1 MILRWFGRK
10 KPEEEARQDEAPVP
24 PPASPELETAPP
36 APESEPEAP
45 AIEPPA
51 PQAVEPAPAPAR
63 EEAPQAK
70 PGWFARLTGT
80 APKAEE
86 TAPPPPAPEPEPEPE
101 PPVAPEP
108 QPAAEPVAPPPPEPA
123 PEPVAEPVAA
133 FEAPPEP
140 QPAEPRFVP
149 EPLPSLEEA
158 PPTRKGWFSRLKE
171 GLAKSSSKL
180 TDGITGIFTKRKL
193 DDEALEE
200 LEELLITADLGPVT
214 AAKVTAELARTR
226 FGKEVTSEEVRTT
239 LAAEVAKIVG
249 PVAKPLVLDPA
260 LKPHVILVVGV
271 NGTGKTT
278 TIGKLARQFRAEGK
292 SVMLAAGDTFR
303 AAAVSQLKIWGERTG
318 CPVVARETGADAAG
332 LAYDAVERAR
342 AEGVDV
348 LLIDTA
354 GRLQNK
360 SGLMDE
366 LRKIVR
372 VIKKVDE
379 TAPHTTLLTLD
390 ATTGQNAHSQV
401 EIFRDMVS
409 VNGLILTKLDGSA
422 RGGVLVSLAEKFK
435 LPVHAIGVGEG
446 VYDLR
451 PFDADAFAKSLMGLE
466 TN

>member
-10 KPEEEARQDEAPVP
+10 KPEEETVKDA
-24 PPASPELETAPP
+24 
-36 APESEPEAP
+36 
-45 AIEPPA
+45 
-51 PQAVEPAPAPAR
+51 
-63 EEAPQAK
+63 
-70 PGWFARLTGT
+70 
-80 APKAEE
+80 
-86 TAPPPPAPEPEPEPE
+86 PPAPEPEATPEEAARPIPE
-101 PPVAPEP
+101 VVEGAQLPEELPPALAIETV
-108 QPAAEPVAPPPPEPA
+108 PPPPLVEPA
-123 PEPVAEPVAA
+123 PEDAEFTPEHHAAEP
-133 FEAPPEP
+133 EAPHTIGEEP
-140 QPAEPRFVP
+140 PK
-149 EPLPSLEEA
+149 
-158 PPTRKGWFSRLKE
+158 KGWLARLKE
-171 GLAKSSSKL
+171 GLSKSSSKL

-214 AAKVTAELARTR
+214 AARMTAELARTR
-226 FGKEVTSEEVRTT
+226 FGKEVGPDEVKAT

-249 PVAKPLVLDPA
+249 PVAQPLTIDMG
-260 LKPHVILVVGV
+260 LKPHVILLVGV

-278 TIGKLARQFRAEGK
+278 TIGKLARQFRDEGK
-292 SVMLAAGDTFR
+292 TVMLAAGDTFR

-318 CPVVARETGADAAG
+318 CAVVARETGADAAG
-332 LAYDAVERAR
+332 LAYDALERAR
-342 AEGVDV
+342 AEKVDV

-360 SGLMDE
+360 TGLMDE

-401 EIFRDMVS
+401 EVFRDMVNVS
-409 VNGLILTKLDGSA
+409 GLILTKLDGSA

-435 LPVHAIGVGEG
+435 LPVHAIGIGEG

-451 PFDADAFAKSLMGLE
+451 PFDADAFAKSLMGIE
-466 TN
+466 ARS

>member
-10 KPEEEARQDEAPVP
+10 KPEDDARKPDAPADALPSDDERLDEAAAFAPGDSVVEATP
-24 PPASPELETAPP
+24 PEAEIA
-36 APESEPEAP
+36 AFVEPEPVA
-45 AIEPPA
+45 
-51 PQAVEPAPAPAR
+51 
-63 EEAPQAK
+63 
-70 PGWFARLTGT
+70 
-80 APKAEE
+80 
-86 TAPPPPAPEPEPEPE
+86 APEPEPVIDEP
-101 PPVAPEP
+101 
-108 QPAAEPVAPPPPEPA
+108 
-123 PEPVAEPVAA
+123 
-133 FEAPPEP
+133 
-140 QPAEPRFVP
+140 
-149 EPLPSLEEA
+149 S
-158 PPTRKGWFSRLKE
+158 PTKKGWFSRLKE

-180 TDGITGIFTKRKL
+180 TEGITGIFTKRKL

-226 FGKEVTSEEVRTT
+226 FGKEITPEEVKGI
-239 LAAEVAKIVG
+239 LAAEIAKIIS
-249 PVAKPLVLDPA
+249 PVAQPLVIDPA
-260 LKPHVILVVGV
+260 RKPHVILLVGV

-318 CPVVARETGADAAG
+318 CEVVARDTGADAAG

-360 SGLMDE
+360 AGLMDE

-401 EIFRDMVS
+401 EIFRDMVN

-451 PFDADAFAKSLMGLE
+451 PFDADAFAKSLMGL
-466 TN
+466 NAD

>member
-1 MILRWFGRK
+1 MIFRWFGRK
-10 KPEEEARQDEAPVP
+10 KPEE
-24 PPASPELETAPP
+24 
-36 APESEPEAP
+36 
-45 AIEPPA
+45 
-51 PQAVEPAPAPAR
+51 
-63 EEAPQAK
+63 
-70 PGWFARLTGT
+70 T
-80 APKAEE
+80 APKDEAAKNESVTLE
-86 TAPPPPAPEPEPEPE
+86 STTPAPEPEPEKTPAPPAAPPVPKQEAEPVPELAPAPPSAE
-101 PPVAPEP
+101 PPRPVPPAPVA
-108 QPAAEPVAPPPPEPA
+108 QTPVAPPPAAVPVEPPPAPNPAAPAPMPE
-123 PEPVAEPVAA
+123 PEPVPELPPAPAPAPVAA
-133 FEAPPEP
+133 A
-140 QPAEPRFVP
+140 A
-149 EPLPSLEEA
+149 EEA
-158 PPTRKGWFSRLKE
+158 PPTKKGWFAKLKE
-171 GLAKSSSKL
+171 GLSKSSSKL

-200 LEELLITADLGPVT
+200 LEELLITADLGPAT

-226 FGKEVTSEEVRTT
+226 FGKEVSPEEVKST
-239 LAAEVAKIVG
+239 LAAEVSKIVT

-278 TIGKLARQFRAEGK
+278 TIGKLARQFKAEGK

-318 CPVVARETGADAAG
+318 CPVVARDTGADAAG
-332 LAYDAVERAR
+332 LAYDALERAR
-342 AEGVDV
+342 AEKVDV

-360 SGLMDE
+360 TGLMEE

-372 VIKKVDE
+372 VIKKLDE

-401 EIFRDMVS
+401 EIFRDMVN

-435 LPVHAIGVGEG
+435 IPVHAIGVGEG

-451 PFDADAFAKSLMGLE
+451 PFDADAFAKSLMGL
-466 TN
+466 NAD

>member
-1 MILRWFGRK
+1 MIFRWFGRK
-10 KPEEEARQDEAPVP
+10 KPEETAPKDEAAKNESVN
-24 PPASPELETAPP
+24 LDTATP
-36 APESEPEAP
+36 APEPEAEKTPEAP
-45 AIEPPA
+45 AAPPPLMPEVEPVPEMAPAPPSAEPPPA
-51 PQAVEPAPAPAR
+51 PIAQPPVAPIPVTPPAIAAPVEPPPAPAPLA
-63 EEAPQAK
+63 
-70 PGWFARLTGT
+70 
-80 APKAEE
+80 
-86 TAPPPPAPEPEPEPE
+86 PPPAPEPEPVPE
-101 PPVAPEP
+101 LPRA
-108 QPAAEPVAPPPPEPA
+108 PA
-123 PEPVAEPVAA
+123 PTPVAA
-133 FEAPPEP
+133 APAAA
-140 QPAEPRFVP
+140 PAAA
-149 EPLPSLEEA
+149 EEA
-158 PPTRKGWFSRLKE
+158 PPTKKGWFAKLKE
-171 GLAKSSSKL
+171 GLSKSSSKL
-180 TDGITGIFTKRKL
+180 TDGITSIFTKRKL

-200 LEELLITADLGPVT
+200 LEELLITADLGPAT

-226 FGKEVTSEEVRTT
+226 FGKEVSPEEVKST
-239 LAAEVAKIVG
+239 LAAEVSKIVT

-278 TIGKLARQFRAEGK
+278 TIGKLARQFKAEGK

-318 CPVVARETGADAAG
+318 CPVVARDTGADAAG
-332 LAYDAVERAR
+332 LAYDALERAR
-342 AEGVDV
+342 AEKVDV

-360 SGLMDE
+360 TGLMEE

-372 VIKKVDE
+372 VIKKLDE

-401 EIFRDMVS
+401 EIFRDMVN

-435 LPVHAIGVGEG
+435 IPVHAIGVGEG

-451 PFDADAFAKSLMGLE
+451 PFDADAFAKSLMGL
-466 TN
+466 NAD

>member
-1 MILRWFGRK
+1 MIFRWFGRK
-10 KPEEEARQDEAPVP
+10 KPEE
-24 PPASPELETAPP
+24 
-36 APESEPEAP
+36 
-45 AIEPPA
+45 
-51 PQAVEPAPAPAR
+51 
-63 EEAPQAK
+63 
-70 PGWFARLTGT
+70 T
-80 APKAEE
+80 APKDEAAKDQSVTQESA
-86 TAPPPPAPEPEPEPE
+86 TPAPEPEPEKAPE
-101 PPVAPEP
+101 PPAAPPAPKPEVEP
-108 QPAAEPVAPPPPEPA
+108 VPELPPAPPSVEPPPAPVAPPPAAPAPITQAPAAPPAAPVEPPPAPAPVIPAPA
-123 PEPVAEPVAA
+123 PEPEPVPELPPAPAPTPAPVAA
-133 FEAPPEP
+133 A
-140 QPAEPRFVP
+140 
-149 EPLPSLEEA
+149 EEA
-158 PPTRKGWFSRLKE
+158 PPTKKGWFAKLKE
-171 GLAKSSSKL
+171 GLSKSSSKL
-180 TDGITGIFTKRKL
+180 TDGITSIFTKRKL
-193 DDEALEE
+193 DDDALEE
-200 LEELLITADLGPVT
+200 LEELLITADLGPAT

-226 FGKEVTSEEVRTT
+226 FGKEVSPEEVKAT
-239 LAAEVAKIVG
+239 LAAEVSKIVT

-278 TIGKLARQFRAEGK
+278 TIGKLARQFKAEGK

-318 CPVVARETGADAAG
+318 CPVVARDTGADAAG
-332 LAYDAVERAR
+332 LAYDALERAK

-360 SGLMDE
+360 TGLMEE

-372 VIKKVDE
+372 VIKKLDE

-401 EIFRDMVS
+401 EIFRDMVN

-435 LPVHAIGVGEG
+435 IPVHAIGVGEG

-451 PFDADAFAKSLMGLE
+451 PFDADAFAKSLMGLSAD
-466 TN
+466 

>member
-1 MILRWFGRK
+1 MIFRWFGRK
-10 KPEEEARQDEAPVP
+10 KPEE
-24 PPASPELETAPP
+24 
-36 APESEPEAP
+36 
-45 AIEPPA
+45 
-51 PQAVEPAPAPAR
+51 
-63 EEAPQAK
+63 
-70 PGWFARLTGT
+70 T
-80 APKAEE
+80 APKDEAAKDESVALE
-86 TAPPPPAPEPEPEPE
+86 SSTPAPEPEPEKAPE
-101 PPVAPEP
+101 PPAAAPAPKPETEP
-108 QPAAEPVAPPPPEPA
+108 VPELAPAPPAAEPPPASPAPAVQAPAAPIPVTAPAPVEPPPSPVQVPAPVTPDPRPPAPA
-123 PEPVAEPVAA
+123 PEPDPVPELPPAPTPTAVVAA
-133 FEAPPEP
+133 
-140 QPAEPRFVP
+140 
-149 EPLPSLEEA
+149 EEA
-158 PPTRKGWFSRLKE
+158 PPTRKGWFAKLKE
-171 GLAKSSSKL
+171 GLSKSSSKL
-180 TDGITGIFTKRKL
+180 TDGITSIFTKRKL

-200 LEELLITADLGPVT
+200 LEELLITADLGPAT

-226 FGKEVTSEEVRTT
+226 FGKEVSPEEVRTT
-239 LAAEVAKIVG
+239 LAAEVSKIVT

-278 TIGKLARQFRAEGK
+278 TIGKLARQFKAEGK

-318 CPVVARETGADAAG
+318 CPVVARDTGADAAG
-332 LAYDAVERAR
+332 LAYDALERAK

-348 LLIDTA
+348 LLVDTA

-360 SGLMDE
+360 TGLMEE

-372 VIKKVDE
+372 VIKKLDE

-401 EIFRDMVS
+401 EIFRDMVN

-435 LPVHAIGVGEG
+435 IPVHAIGVGEG

-451 PFDADAFAKSLMGLE
+451 PFDADAFAKSLMGLSAD
-466 TN
+466 

>member
-1 MILRWFGRK
+1 M
-10 KPEEEARQDEAPVP
+10 
-24 PPASPELETAPP
+24 
-36 APESEPEAP
+36 SE
-45 AIEPPA
+45 EPP
-51 PQAVEPAPAPAR
+51 
-63 EEAPQAK
+63 K
-70 PGWFARLTGT
+70 
-80 APKAEE
+80 
-86 TAPPPPAPEPEPEPE
+86 
-101 PPVAPEP
+101 
-108 QPAAEPVAPPPPEPA
+108 
-123 PEPVAEPVAA
+123 
-133 FEAPPEP
+133 
-140 QPAEPRFVP
+140 
-149 EPLPSLEEA
+149 
-158 PPTRKGWFSRLKE
+158 KGWLARLKE
-171 GLAKSSSKL
+171 GLSKSSSKL

-214 AAKVTAELARTR
+214 AAKMTAELARTR
-226 FGKEVTSEEVRTT
+226 FGKEVGPDEVKAT

-249 PVAKPLVLDPA
+249 PVAQPLTIDMG
-260 LKPHVILVVGV
+260 LKPHVILLVGV

-278 TIGKLARQFRAEGK
+278 TIGKLARQFRDEGK

-318 CPVVARETGADAAG
+318 CAVVARETGADAAG
-332 LAYDAVERAR
+332 LAYDALERAR
-342 AEGVDV
+342 AEKVDV

-360 SGLMDE
+360 TGLMDE

-401 EIFRDMVS
+401 EVFRDMVNVS
-409 VNGLILTKLDGSA
+409 GLILTKLDGSA

-435 LPVHAIGVGEG
+435 LPVHAIGIGEG

-451 PFDADAFAKSLMGLE
+451 PFDADAFAKSLMGIQS
-466 TN
+466 

>member
-10 KPEEEARQDEAPVP
+10 KPEEEARKDEQQPAVQQ
-24 PPASPELETAPP
+24 PPA
-36 APESEPEAP
+36 
-45 AIEPPA
+45 
-51 PQAVEPAPAPAR
+51 
-63 EEAPQAK
+63 
-70 PGWFARLTGT
+70 
-80 APKAEE
+80 
-86 TAPPPPAPEPEPEPE
+86 
-101 PPVAPEP
+101 
-108 QPAAEPVAPPPPEPA
+108 PEPA
-123 PEPVAEPVAA
+123 PEPAAVEPAEPEPLPEPELPPPPAVETPPPPPLAPPSKPEEREDEPETVPAEAESDAEEDAAAEPVAA
-133 FEAPPEP
+133 LA
-140 QPAEPRFVP
+140 AD
-149 EPLPSLEEA
+149 EEK
-158 PPTRKGWFSRLKE
+158 PKKGWFARLKE
-171 GLAKSSSKL
+171 GLSKSSSKL
-180 TDGITGIFTKRKL
+180 TEGITGIFTKRKL

-200 LEELLITADLGPVT
+200 LEELLITADLGPTT

-226 FGKEVTSEEVRTT
+226 FGKEVSPEEVKTT

-249 PVAKPLVLDPA
+249 PVAKPLEINPA

-278 TIGKLARQFRAEGK
+278 TIGKLARQLRAEGK
-292 SVMLAAGDTFR
+292 TVMLAAGDTFR

-318 CPVVARETGADAAG
+318 CPVVARDTGTDAAG
-332 LAYDAVERAR
+332 LAFDALEQAR
-342 AEGVDV
+342 REGVDV

-360 SGLMDE
+360 TGLMEE

-372 VIKKVDE
+372 VIKKLDE

-401 EIFRDMVS
+401 EVFRDMVNVS
-409 VNGLILTKLDGSA
+409 GLILTKLDGSA

-451 PFDADAFAKSLMGLE
+451 PFDAEQFSRSLMGLDA
-466 TN
+466 

>member
-1 MILRWFGRK
+1 MIFRWFGRK
-10 KPEEEARQDEAPVP
+10 KPEE
-24 PPASPELETAPP
+24 
-36 APESEPEAP
+36 
-45 AIEPPA
+45 
-51 PQAVEPAPAPAR
+51 
-63 EEAPQAK
+63 
-70 PGWFARLTGT
+70 T
-80 APKAEE
+80 APKDEAAKDESVALE
-86 TAPPPPAPEPEPEPE
+86 SSTPAPEPEPEKASE
-101 PPVAPEP
+101 PPAAAPAPKPETEP
-108 QPAAEPVAPPPPEPA
+108 VPELAPAPTAIEPPPASPTPAVQAPAAPIPVTAPAPVEPPPSPVQVPAPITPAPAPPA
-123 PEPVAEPVAA
+123 P
-133 FEAPPEP
+133 
-140 QPAEPRFVP
+140 VP
-149 EPLPSLEEA
+149 EPDPVPELPPAPTPTAVVAAEEA
-158 PPTRKGWFSRLKE
+158 PPTRKGWFAKLKE
-171 GLAKSSSKL
+171 GLSKSSSKL
-180 TDGITGIFTKRKL
+180 TDGITSIFTKRKL

-200 LEELLITADLGPVT
+200 LEELLITADLGPAT

-226 FGKEVTSEEVRTT
+226 FGKEVSPEEVKTT
-239 LAAEVAKIVG
+239 LAAEVSKIVT

-278 TIGKLARQFRAEGK
+278 TIGKLARQFKAEGK

-318 CPVVARETGADAAG
+318 CPVVARDTGADAAG
-332 LAYDAVERAR
+332 LAYDALERAK

-348 LLIDTA
+348 LLVDTA

-360 SGLMDE
+360 TGLMEE

-372 VIKKVDE
+372 VIKKLDE

-401 EIFRDMVS
+401 EIFRDMVN

-435 LPVHAIGVGEG
+435 IPVHAIGVGEG

-451 PFDADAFAKSLMGLE
+451 PFDADAFAKSLMGLSAD
-466 TN
+466 

>member
-1 MILRWFGRK
+1 MIFRWFGRK
-10 KPEEEARQDEAPVP
+10 KPEE
-24 PPASPELETAPP
+24 
-36 APESEPEAP
+36 
-45 AIEPPA
+45 
-51 PQAVEPAPAPAR
+51 
-63 EEAPQAK
+63 
-70 PGWFARLTGT
+70 T
-80 APKAEE
+80 APKDEAAKDESVALE
-86 TAPPPPAPEPEPEPE
+86 SSTPAPEPEPEKTPE
-101 PPVAPEP
+101 PPAAAPAPKPETEP
-108 QPAAEPVAPPPPEPA
+108 VPELTPAPPAAEPPPASPAPAVQAPVAPIPVTAPAPVEPPPAPVQVPAPALPTPA
-123 PEPVAEPVAA
+123 PEPDP
-133 FEAPPEP
+133 
-140 QPAEPRFVP
+140 VP
-149 EPLPSLEEA
+149 ELPPAPAPTPAPVVATEEA
-158 PPTRKGWFSRLKE
+158 PPTKKGWFAKLKE
-171 GLAKSSSKL
+171 GLSKSSSKL
-180 TDGITGIFTKRKL
+180 TDGITSIFTKRKL

-200 LEELLITADLGPVT
+200 LEELLITADLGPAT

-226 FGKEVTSEEVRTT
+226 FGKEVSPEEVKTT
-239 LAAEVAKIVG
+239 LAAEVSKIVT

-278 TIGKLARQFRAEGK
+278 TIGKLARQFKAEGK

-318 CPVVARETGADAAG
+318 CPVVARDTGADAAG
-332 LAYDAVERAR
+332 LAYDALERAK

-360 SGLMDE
+360 TGLMEE

-372 VIKKVDE
+372 VIKKLDE

-401 EIFRDMVS
+401 EIFRDMVN

-422 RGGVLVSLAEKFK
+422 RGGVLVSLAEKFRI
-435 LPVHAIGVGEG
+435 PVHAIGVGEG

-451 PFDADAFAKSLMGLE
+451 PFDADAFAKSLMGLSAD
-466 TN
+466 

>member
-1 MILRWFGRK
+1 MIFRWFGRK
-10 KPEEEARQDEAPVP
+10 KPEE
-24 PPASPELETAPP
+24 
-36 APESEPEAP
+36 
-45 AIEPPA
+45 
-51 PQAVEPAPAPAR
+51 
-63 EEAPQAK
+63 
-70 PGWFARLTGT
+70 T
-80 APKAEE
+80 APKDEAAKDESVTLE
-86 TAPPPPAPEPEPEPE
+86 SSTTAPEPEPEKAPE
-101 PPVAPEP
+101 PPAAAPAPKPEAEP
-108 QPAAEPVAPPPPEPA
+108 LPELAPAPPAAEPRPMQPAPVEPIRVTPPPVTAPAAPVEPPAPVTPAPVPE
-123 PEPVAEPVAA
+123 PEPVPELPPAPTPVAMAEPAVA
-133 FEAPPEP
+133 
-140 QPAEPRFVP
+140 
-149 EPLPSLEEA
+149 EEA
-158 PPTRKGWFSRLKE
+158 PPTRKGWFAKLKE
-171 GLAKSSSKL
+171 GLSKSSSKL
-180 TDGITGIFTKRKL
+180 TDGITSIFTKRKL

-200 LEELLITADLGPVT
+200 LEELLITADLGPAT

-226 FGKEVTSEEVRTT
+226 FGKEVSPEEVKTT
-239 LAAEVAKIVG
+239 LAAEVSKIVT

-278 TIGKLARQFRAEGK
+278 TIGKLARQFKAEGK

-318 CPVVARETGADAAG
+318 CPVVARDTGADAAG
-332 LAYDAVERAR
+332 LAYDALERAK

-348 LLIDTA
+348 LLVDTA

-360 SGLMDE
+360 TGLMEE

-372 VIKKVDE
+372 VIKKLDE

-401 EIFRDMVS
+401 EIFRDMVN

-435 LPVHAIGVGEG
+435 IPVHAIGVGEG

-451 PFDADAFAKSLMGLE
+451 PFDADAFAKSLMGLSAD
-466 TN
+466 